1 MTADPDTPWLTARAR
16 ERPGDVAL
24 FCDAE
29 RISWSSLAA
38 RAETLA
44 AGLTGLGVGRGDIV
58 AVRSAPS
65 PEMIAALH
73 AVQQLGAALLPVN
86 TRLARPEAERI
97 LSHARPRL
105 LVDTISG
112 ERPDLGGLHVVDSF
126 DDVARAAAKSSS
138 VPARIDTGAALA
150 VVYTSG
156 TTGAPKGVVLTN
168 ANFAASAEGSRRRL
182 GHGTGDTWL
191 ATMPLF
197 HVGGLSILAR
207 SALEGSAVVLED
219 GFDAGRCTDTLA
231 RGSATMISLVPTML
245 HRVLECIGDVSPRV
259 RGVLIGGAAL
269 PAALGRRALERGLPI
284 AVTYGMTEACS
295 QIATSDPGGID
306 AARGTTGKALDG
318 VDIRIE
324 PIENREQ
331 AGGWGQILVRG
342 PGVTRGYLRNA
353 AADHAAF
360 RNGWLATGD
369 IGRLGEDGALEVFG
383 RLDDLIVS
391 GGENVSPSEI
401 ERVLEEHR
409 DVAESM
415 VIGEPDDEW
424 GQRIVA
430 LVVPRSIDVL
440 PAADEI
446 RQWCR
451 GRLAAYKIPREV
463 RVVGDLPRNATG
475 KLLRRLIAPDRFA

>member
-1 MTADPDTPWLTARAR
+1 MTAALKTPWLADRAR
-16 ERPGDVAL
+16 ERPDDVAL
-24 FCDAE
+24 CCDGE

-38 RAETLA
+38 RAESLA
-44 AGLTGLGVGRGDIV
+44 EGFSRLGVGRGDIV

-65 PEMIAALH
+65 PEMVAALH
-73 AVQQLGAALLPVN
+73 AVQRLGAAMLPVN

-97 LSHARPRL
+97 LSHALPRL

-112 ERPDLGGLHVVDSF
+112 ERADPGDVRVVDSF
-126 DDVARAAAKSSS
+126 ADVARAGARSSC
-138 VPARIDTGAALA
+138 VPARIDGDAALA
-150 VVYTSG
+150 VVFTSG

-168 ANFAASAEGSRRRL
+168 ANFAASADGSRRRL
-182 GHGTGDTWL
+182 GHGAGDTWL

-207 SALEGSAVVLED
+207 SALEGSTVVLED
-219 GFDAGRCTDTLA
+219 GFDAARCAAVLT
-231 RGSATMISLVPTML
+231 RGDATMISLVPTML
-245 HRVLECIGDVSPRV
+245 HRVLEHTFDVSARV
-259 RGVLIGGAAL
+259 RAVLVGGAAL
-269 PAALGRRALERGLPI
+269 PAVLARRALDRGLPV
-284 AVTYGMTEACS
+284 AATYGMTEACS
-295 QIATSDPGGID
+295 QIATGEPGSIY
-306 AARGTTGKALDG
+306 AAQGRTGKALDG

-324 PIENREQ
+324 PIENGEH

-342 PGVTRGYLRNA
+342 PGVARGYLRNP
-353 AADHAAF
+353 AADRAAF
-360 RNGWLATGD
+360 RRGWLATGD
-369 IGRLGEDGALEVFG
+369 IGRLGEDRALEVSG

-391 GGENVSPSEI
+391 GGENVSPNEV

-424 GQRIVA
+424 GQKIVA
-430 LVVPRSIDVL
+430 LVVLRRTGVP
-440 PAADEI
+440 PPEDEI
-446 RQWCR
+446 RGWCR

-475 KLLRRLIAPDRFA
+475 KLLRKRA